1 MKISSILILTVFVI
15 TAITQQLSA
24 EFIQPVAV
32 YVQNGEA
39 SQDALIN
46 GQGFDD
52 PGLGSPASIH
62 NTSAAEM
69 WSAVGSIRESAT
81 FDLGITTNLTK
92 VYIWN
97 YNAPNPTDVGMREVE
112 VQVTSETDITTAS
125 AFNTIARIS
134 LAEGGTAAQAFDL
147 IGTRVRIVRLK
158 SLSNWG
164 QGFSVGLAEVRFES
178 GSVTGMSRSS
188 L

>member
-1 MKISSILILTVFVI
+1 MKISPISILTVVI
-15 TAITQQLSA
+15 TAVTQQLSA
-24 EFIQPVAV
+24 DFIQPVAV

-39 SQDALIN
+39 SQEALIN

-81 FDLGITTNLTK
+81 FDLGMTTNLTK

-97 YNAPNPTDVGMREVE
+97 YNAPNATDVGMREVE
-112 VQVTSETDITTAS
+112 VQVSSETDITTAA
-125 AFNTIARIS
+125 AFNTIAR
-134 LAEGGTAAQAFDL
+134 
-147 IGTRVRIVRLK
+147 
-158 SLSNWG
+158 
-164 QGFSVGLAEVRFES
+164 
-178 GSVTGMSRSS
+178 
-188 L
+188 